1 MRPKPDSDVDV
12 VTAARRWRDR
22 IMRTCDVPRAADMS
36 VEIFASMREEG
47 DATAADSMFALAMAA
62 AVVASELP
70 AGERQAVAAAIG
82 LLILECLP
90 HATERLATPPVLQ

>member
-1 MRPKPDSDVDV
+1 MRPKPDSNVDV

-36 VEIFASMREEG
+36 VEIFASMREED
-47 DATAADSMFALAMAA
+47 DATAADSMFALAMTA
-62 AVVASELP
+62 AVLASESP
-70 AGERQAVAAAIG
+70 PGERQAVAAAIG

-90 HATERLATPPVLQ
+90 HATECLAQSPVLQ